1 MSASKSTSAWNR
13 QLAAVNSVTLFAN
26 STGIPVIWPF
36 TPTFLRSYV
45 NWACKIKK
53 LSPSTIRLYI
63 SDLKTLHKLKDLETN
78 CFEDYFARNMI
89 KGAENLSMYN
99 SIVKRSR
106 LAMSFPLLKI
116 MGHEIATSDWTEG
129 SKRVIWTAACVAF
142 FGSFRMGELLSPEE
156 NSFNSET
163 LTWDCVNFDSDSSAI
178 IEIRF
183 PKNAKP
189 NESHFIDI
197 FKLGDSSICPWNC
210 LKGLHNASPWAVEK
224 NWPVFSFSPKKF
236 LTNKLFTKTVRSL
249 LKNHLGNN
257 AEKISGHSFR
267 AGIPAAIANHP
278 DLLSNDD
285 VRKWGRWS
293 STSYLAYTRLKK
305 TARVE
310 IFKKLLYALD
320 LK

>member
-13 QLAAVNSVTLFAN
+13 QSAAVNSINMFAT
-26 STGIPVIWPF
+26 SVGKPVMWPF

-45 NWACKIKK
+45 NWACETRK

-63 SDLKTLHKLKDLETN
+63 SDLKSLHRLKDLETN
-78 CFEDYFARNMI
+78 CFEDYFGRNMI
-89 KGAENLSMYN
+89 KGAENLLMYSN
-99 SIVKRSR
+99 IVKRSR
-106 LAMSFPLLKI
+106 LAMSFPPLKI
-116 MGHEIATSDWTEG
+116 MGHEIATSDWTND
-129 SKRVIWTAACVAF
+129 SKRVVWTAACVAF

-163 LTWDCVNFDSDSSAI
+163 LTWNCVNFDSASSAI
-178 IEIRF
+178 IEIKF
-183 PKNAKP
+183 PKNGKP
-189 NESHFIDI
+189 NESHFVDI
-197 FKLGDSSICPWNC
+197 FKIGDSSICPLKC
-210 LKGLHNASPWAVEK
+210 LRGLQDANPWAVK
-224 NWPVFSFSPKKF
+224 QNWPVFSFSPKKF
-236 LTNKLFTKTVRSL
+236 LSTKLFTKTVRSL

-293 STSYLAYTRLKK
+293 SASYLVYTRLKK
-305 TARVE
+305 TARIE
-310 IFKKLLYALD
+310 IFKKLMYALD

>member
-13 QLAAVNSVTLFAN
+13 QSAAVNSVNLFAT
-26 STGIPVIWPF
+26 SVGKSVTWPF

-45 NWACKIKK
+45 NWACKTRK
-53 LSPSTIRLYI
+53 LSPSTIRLYV
-63 SDLKTLHKLKDLETN
+63 SDLKSLHKLKDLETN
-78 CFEDYFARNMI
+78 CFEDFFVTSMI
-89 KGAENLSMYN
+89 KGAENLLMYS

-116 MGHEIATSDWTEG
+116 IGHEIASSNWSNN
-129 SKRVIWTAACVAF
+129 SKRVIWSAACVAF

-163 LTWDCVNFDSDSSAI
+163 LTWDCINFDSDSSAI
-178 IEIRF
+178 IQIKF
-183 PKNAKP
+183 PKNGKQ
-189 NESHFIDI
+189 NESHFVDI
-197 FKLGDSSICPWNC
+197 FKLGDSSICPLEC
-210 LKGLHNASPWAVEK
+210 LKGLRSENPWAVK
-224 NWPVFSFSPKKF
+224 QNWPVFSFSSRKF
-236 LTNKLFTKTVRSL
+236 LSTKLFTKTIRLL

-257 AEKISGHSFR
+257 ASKISGHSFR
-267 AGIPAAIANHP
+267 AGIPAAIVNHP

-293 STSYLAYTRLKK
+293 SASYLVYTRLKK
-305 TARVE
+305 TGRIE